1 MHLSIWGM
9 NLAENP
15 GARGKP
21 INPVSQCKSNKNWT
35 LTKKQRRLVGTSQV
49 PGEGIPRNKSA
60 HKEHDYQRFAPIP
73 KAWAGGANQH
83 MTNHKQ

>member
-1 MHLSIWGM
+1 M
-9 NLAENP
+9 NLVENL

-49 PGEGIPRNKSA
+49 PGEGVPVTLHHLGQQTTQQIST
-60 HKEHDYQRFAPIP
+60 Q
-73 KAWAGGANQH
+73 GA
-83 MTNHKQ
+83 